1 MTTTDTGQKNILFNT
16 ASKILDGFWIQM
28 FVVIVIW
35 NINRNENTISQK
47 ENFTVPG
54 YHTLI
59 LASRDRIPTV
69 ILSLY
74 ERPFALIRLTED
86 TNFMGEE
93 EIYAGLIDY
102 RSGSHQVLNYQND
115 PVSFYERFYVNNIQ

>member
-1 MTTTDTGQKNILFNT
+1 MNTNTRYTYPCLFCGDNT
-16 ASKILDGFWIQM
+16 
-28 FVVIVIW
+28 
-35 NINRNENTISQK
+35 R
-47 ENFTVPG
+47 
-54 YHTLI
+54 HRTLI

-115 PVSFYERFYVNNIQ
+115 PVSFYERFYVHNIQ